1 MNPLYDHYLFECL
14 AALVKNVCIANP
26 PAVAD
31 FEKFLFPS
39 FEVRFHDSHKQR
51 SAPQQ
56 ITAPPSSLITRSHQ
70 RFTCARRTF

>member
-39 FEVRFHDSHKQR
+39 FEVRFMIPTSNAAQHSR
-51 SAPQQ
+51 S
-56 ITAPPSSLITRSHQ
+56 PPSSLVTRSHQ
-70 RFTCARRTF
+70 RYTCAHRTF